1 MYRYIAAFDE
11 LGDVPPVQ
19 EQAKGNNAG
28 GRYFV
33 PSAIDPNTMTRASTL
48 YAYYDKVSSR
58 SNLKLLLMH
67 QVREILFDNDTKG
80 DLIASGVK
88 ALNRETNETISFT
101 ASKEVILAAGAVY
114 TPQLLQWSGIGPKSI
129 LESSGIA
136 TKLDLPA
143 VGSNFQDHAT
153 AYYSWNRECK
163 TFRIQ

>member
-1 MYRYIAAFDE
+1 M
-11 LGDVPPVQ
+11 
-19 EQAKGNNAG
+19 
-28 GRYFV
+28 